1 MKRILLLASI
11 LFFFQVST
19 QAQLFRFGVKGGVSS
34 SKFSVDKTMLQ
45 DIQTTQGVRD
55 ILIEQG
61 ESKLGLHFGVFGR
74 VQITGLFIQPELLF
88 TQTRG
93 EFVVNEVDPSNTQQ
107 TIESIAEQKFNKFDI
122 PVMIGWK
129 FGPAR
134 VGLGPVASVM
144 LSEKDGLMDKINNLS
159 DETVESGLNK
169 AVFGYQVGVGLDILK
184 FATLDLKYEGN
195 LSKLG
200 ESITIGDQ
208 NFAFDQRNPQFIV
221 SLGIFF

>member
-1 MKRILLLASI
+1 MKRIILLASVLVI
-11 LFFFQVST
+11 FQFTSE
-19 QAQLFRFGVKGGVSS
+19 AQLLRFGVKGGVSS
-34 SKFSVDKTMLQ
+34 SKFSVDNTTLE

-93 EFVVNEVDPSNTQQ
+93 EFVINEIDPSNNEE
-107 TIESIAEQKFNKFDI
+107 TIESFTEQKFNKLDI
-122 PVMIGWK
+122 PVMVGWK

-134 VGLGPVASVM
+134 VGLGPVASIM
-144 LSEKDGLMDKINNLS
+144 LSEKDGLMDKINDMS
-159 DETVESGLNK
+159 DETVETGLNK

-184 FATLDLKYEGN
+184 FATIDFKYEGN

-200 ESITIGDQ
+200 ESINIGDQ
-208 NFAFDQRNPQFIV
+208 SFAFDQRNPQLIV

>member
-1 MKRILLLASI
+1 MKRIFLLVSVLVF
-11 LFFFQVST
+11 LQLST

-34 SKFSVDKTMLQ
+34 SKFSVDNTMFQ

-74 VQITGLFIQPELLF
+74 IQITGLYIQPELLF

-93 EFVVNEVDPSNTQQ
+93 EFVVNEIDPSNTQE
-107 TIESIAEQKFNKFDI
+107 TIESFAEQKFNKFDV
-122 PVMIGWK
+122 PVMVGWK

-134 VGLGPVASVM
+134 IGLGPVASVM
-144 LSEKDGLMDKINNLS
+144 LSENNGLVDKINDLS
-159 DETVESGLNK
+159 NETAESSLNK

-184 FATLDLKYEGN
+184 FATIDLKYEGN

-200 ESITIGDQ
+200 EAIQIGNQ
-208 NFAFDQRNPQFIV
+208 NFAFDQRNPQFIA